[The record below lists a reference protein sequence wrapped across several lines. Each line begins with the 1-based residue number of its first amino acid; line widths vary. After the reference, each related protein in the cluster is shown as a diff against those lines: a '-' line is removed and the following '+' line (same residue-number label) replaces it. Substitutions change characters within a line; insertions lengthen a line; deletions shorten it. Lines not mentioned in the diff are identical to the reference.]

1 MDSIQKLLA
10 RLNRKERERVEEA
23 LKEVQDGN
31 LDDLNVK
38 KLKGESGLF
47 RVRVGSTRIILTKE
61 KDSMRVIA
69 IDRRSEST
77 YKDL

>member
-47 RVRVGSTRIILTKE
+47 RVRVGSIRIILTKE